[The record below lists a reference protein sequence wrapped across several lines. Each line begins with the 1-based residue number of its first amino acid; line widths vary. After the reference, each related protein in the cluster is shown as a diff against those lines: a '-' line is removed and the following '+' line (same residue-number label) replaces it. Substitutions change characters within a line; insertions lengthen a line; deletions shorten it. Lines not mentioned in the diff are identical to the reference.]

1 VASRKTHVRL
11 EGLFYIYIFSEF
23 CLPMKLVA
31 LINVLNEM
39 CNQDQV
45 CIYIY
50 IYIYI
55 FPFQNDQR
63 EGDVLT

>member
-1 VASRKTHVRL
+1 
-11 EGLFYIYIFSEF
+11 
-23 CLPMKLVA
+23 MKLIA

-45 CIYIY
+45 Y

-55 FPFQNDQR
+55 FFPIQNGQR
-63 EGDVLT
+63 QGDVVLTLPFNIAVNYAIRKY